1 MPKAKAKTKAGAKP
15 KQSDL
20 PPAAVGTPKEEDWP
34 EEDDELD
41 GDSLGLDSD
50 IDLEGSPIRNIVW

>member
-20 PPAAVGTPKEEDWP
+20 APAAAETPKDEDWP

-41 GDSLGLDSD
+41 GDSLDSD
-50 IDLEGSPIRNIVW
+50 IELEGSPIRNIV